1 MVYDIGP
8 RVARK
13 ISLGGIV
20 TASATILFLK
30 FEAVDYMKPHGNGL
44 LIIATYGVLTPL
56 AIIIANNKIRKFI
69 KDRCESKTRCLWFR

>member
-20 TASATILFLK
+20 TASATILFMK
-30 FEAVDYMKPHGNGL
+30 FEAVDIHE
-44 LIIATYGVLTPL
+44 A
-56 AIIIANNKIRKFI
+56 ARKWTA
-69 KDRCESKTRCLWFR
+69 DYRHLRRTHTSGHHNCQQ